1 MHRSNYARPART
13 IDLTRERPPVVVERA
28 GERKPFKPKPPKKWS
43 HQDQL
48 ESLKNKEIYFQ
59 VVDRD
64 NGIKGVLLE
73 ADQFT
78 IQVEVEHFLATDVK
92 SVLTYF
98 KSQVVFFT
106 AV

>member
-1 MHRSNYARPART
+1 MNNRFGNNHSRGT
-13 IDLTRERPPVVVERA
+13 IDLTKRPIVVERA

-48 ESLKNKEIYFQ
+48 ESLKGKEIMVCIFGPENPI
-59 VVDRD
+59 R
-64 NGIKGVLLE
+64 GVLLE

-78 IQVEVEHFLATDVK
+78 IQLEVENAFASGVK

-98 KSQVVFFT
+98 KSQVVFFA